1 MFFLVPFG
9 ILTRP
14 PYDHYLN
21 FERQKENKYH
31 ENYRPGP
38 KERTNMIASEY
49 FEMLNASEWQVA
61 NLDTFLR
68 EVQGGATLKNAGI
81 LAEYTPKQIKKIESI
96 YAQFCNDELDEPSI
110 EFVVGFYVSKAVA
123 YRDKR
128 WIGFVE
134 AGGKQ
139 ASAGMWLLE
148 RRVGGEF
155 GAPVQKVQQE
165 IKAGVMYS
173 SVQEAIE
180 ATQKKLGIKQIE
192 EQGDYWA
199 KLQTAAALSQELP
212 VLPIET
218 PNKKD

>member
-1 MFFLVPFG
+1 M
-9 ILTRP
+9 
-14 PYDHYLN
+14 
-21 FERQKENKYH
+21 K
-31 ENYRPGP
+31 
-38 KERTNMIASEY
+38 MIASEY
-49 FEMLNASEWQVA
+49 FDRLNEGGWSIS

-68 EVQGGATLKNAGI
+68 EVQNGSTLKQAGV
-81 LAEYTPKQIKKIESI
+81 LADYTPKKIKQIESI
-96 YAQFCNDELDEPSI
+96 YAQFCEDELDEFSL
-110 EFVVGFYVSKAVA
+110 EFIVGFYVSKAIA
-123 YRDKR
+123 QRDKR
-128 WIGFVE
+128 WLGFVE

-139 ASAGMWLLE
+139 ASSGMWLLE

-199 KLQTAAALSQELP
+199 KLQTAIALDTELP
-212 VLPIET
+212 ALPIE
-218 PNKKD
+218 KK